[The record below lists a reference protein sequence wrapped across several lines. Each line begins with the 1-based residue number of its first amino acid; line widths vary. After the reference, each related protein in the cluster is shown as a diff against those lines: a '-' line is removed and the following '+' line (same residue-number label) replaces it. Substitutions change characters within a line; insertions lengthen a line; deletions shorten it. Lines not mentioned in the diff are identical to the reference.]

1 MLGLCTIPR
10 ADVVHFFEKEMSWDF
25 PGGPTVRT
33 LRFHCHGW
41 GSIPGWELRPH
52 KPSGMARKKG
62 KTCVNRLRRTQQCQR
77 LKSRSLLDLG
87 SNISSALSARPS
99 AALGPVSCLV
109 KRGCNNTPILQ
120 GNHGGFREKTDKA
133 TSRGPAQKTRCV
145 RGLGDGGC
153 QGD

>member
-62 KTCVNRLRRTQQCQR
+62 RTCVNRLRRTQQCQR

-109 KRGCNNTPILQ
+109 KRGCNISWGAREVGSPCVWR
-120 GNHGGFREKTDKA
+120 GGARHC
-133 TSRGPAQKTRCV
+133 SRAMVGES
-145 RGLGDGGC
+145 GLETC
-153 QGD
+153 